1 MPYRMD
7 INLADVKRTGE
18 DFSTGRAGR
27 SPLKRDLL
35 LAVALSL
42 SVHIGAALALVSL
55 PSPPIL
61 SSKGTGTFEIA
72 FFLSDAPLPGESA
85 MPAERKASSTK
96 VAKSVRIEKAPLK
109 AGDSES
115 ALSRETVTVDI
126 MSASSVL
133 QKDAVAVGPAESASA
148 AGGGIGPAGRA
159 SQEGSTGPAG
169 TTIAMPRYFDNKRP
183 AYPLAARRNGYE
195 GTIVLSA
202 QVLSGDVGELRVK
215 KSSGYEIL
223 DQSALEAVR
232 QWRFE
237 PGKRM
242 GQPVTTWVEV
252 PIRFVLTAQGH
263 L

>member
-1 MPYRMD
+1 MSDRRD
-7 INLADVKRTGE
+7 INPAEVKRARKI
-18 DFSTGRAGR
+18 FSPGRTGRLPAR
-27 SPLKRDLL
+27 RDLI

-42 SVHIGAALALVSL
+42 SVHIGAALALISL

-61 SSKGTGTFEIA
+61 SSKGTGNFEIA
-72 FFLSDAPLPGESA
+72 FFLSDAPVSGVAA
-85 MPAERKASSTK
+85 MPAERKSPSTK
-96 VAKSVRIEKAPLK
+96 VAKSKRSEKAPFK
-109 AGDSES
+109 AKDSE
-115 ALSRETVTVDI
+115 ATLPRETVTVDI
-126 MSASSVL
+126 LSASSAL
-133 QKDAVAVGPAESASA
+133 QNEAVA
-148 AGGGIGPAGRA
+148 IGPAKGVSADALIGSAARS

-202 QVLSGDVGELRVK
+202 QVLSSGDVGDLRIK

>member
-1 MPYRMD
+1 MSDRMD
-7 INLADVKRTGE
+7 INPGCTGP
-18 DFSTGRAGR
+18 TGRF
-27 SPLKRDLL
+27 SMKRDLI

-42 SVHIGAALALVSL
+42 SVHIGAALALISV
-55 PSPPIL
+55 PSPPLL
-61 SSKGTGTFEIA
+61 SSKGTGNFEIA
-72 FFLSDAPLPGESA
+72 FFLSDAPASGGAA
-85 MPAERKASSTK
+85 MPAERKSSSTK
-96 VAKSVRIEKAPLK
+96 VATLRPSEKAPVK
-109 AGDSES
+109 AKVSEMTP
-115 ALSRETVTVDI
+115 SREMVTVDI
-126 MSASSVL
+126 MSASSVP
-133 QKDAVAVGPAESASA
+133 QRDAVAIGTAKASPADGSIGST
-148 AGGGIGPAGRA
+148 AGS
-159 SQEGSTGPAG
+159 SQEGSTGPSG

-183 AYPLAARRNGYE
+183 AYPVAARRNGYE

-202 QVLSGDVGELRVK
+202 QVLTSGDVGDLRIK

>member
-1 MPYRMD
+1 MPDRVD
-7 INLADVKRTGE
+7 INEGR
-18 DFSTGRAGR
+18 TGRAGLF
-27 SPLKRDLL
+27 SVKRDLI

-42 SVHIGAALALVSL
+42 SVHIGAAVALISV

-61 SSKGTGTFEIA
+61 SSKGTGNFEIA
-72 FFLSDAPLPGESA
+72 FFLSDAPASGGAS
-85 MPAERKASSTK
+85 MPAERKSSSTK
-96 VAKSVRIEKAPLK
+96 VAKLRKSEKETVK
-109 AGDSES
+109 AKDSEIPS
-115 ALSRETVTVDI
+115 SRETATVDI

-133 QKDAVAVGPAESASA
+133 QGDAVAVGSSKTSPADGRIGSA
-148 AGGGIGPAGRA
+148 AGSSR
-159 SQEGSTGPAG
+159 EGSTGLAG

-183 AYPLAARRNGYE
+183 AYPVAARRNGYE

-202 QVLSGDVGELRVK
+202 QVLTSGDVGELRVK

-237 PGKRM
+237 PGRRM
-242 GQPVTTWVEV
+242 GQPITTWVEV
-252 PIRFVLTAQGH
+252 PIRFVLSAQGH

>member
-1 MPYRMD
+1 MSDRMD
-7 INLADVKRTGE
+7 INLGCTGRTG
-18 DFSTGRAGR
+18 RL
-27 SPLKRDLL
+27 PVKRDLL

-42 SVHIGAALALVSL
+42 TVHIGAALALISL

-61 SSKGTGTFEIA
+61 SSKGTGNFEIA
-72 FFLSDAPLPGESA
+72 FFLSDAPVSGVAA
-85 MPAERKASSTK
+85 MPAERKPSSTK
-96 VAKSVRIEKAPLK
+96 VAKSKQAEKAPLK
-109 AGDSES
+109 AKDGE
-115 ALSRETVTVDI
+115 ANLQRETVTVDI
-126 MSASSVL
+126 LSASSDL
-133 QKDAVAVGPAESASA
+133 QNDAVAVGPATGASA
-148 AGGGIGPAGRA
+148 GGVIGPAARS

-202 QVLSGDVGELRVK
+202 QVLSSGDVGELRIK
-215 KSSGYEIL
+215 KSSGYEVL

>member
-1 MPYRMD
+1 MPDRMD
-7 INLADVKRTGE
+7 INEGRTGRTGL
-18 DFSTGRAGR
+18 FSV
-27 SPLKRDLL
+27 KRDLI

-42 SVHIGAALALVSL
+42 SVHIGAAVALVSL

-61 SSKGTGTFEIA
+61 SSKGTGNFEIA
-72 FFLSDAPLPGESA
+72 FFLSDAPVSGGAS
-85 MPAERKASSTK
+85 MPAERKSSSTK
-96 VAKSVRIEKAPLK
+96 VAKLRQFEKATVK
-109 AGDSES
+109 AKVSEMPP
-115 ALSRETVTVDI
+115 SRETVTVDI
-126 MSASSVL
+126 MSSSSAL
-133 QKDAVAVGPAESASA
+133 QRDAVAVGTSKASPADGGIGSA
-148 AGGGIGPAGRA
+148 AGS
-159 SQEGSTGPAG
+159 SQGGSTGPAG

-183 AYPLAARRNGYE
+183 AYPVAARRNGYE

-202 QVLSGDVGELRVK
+202 QVLTSGDVGDLRIK